1 MANFSKVKT
10 YRKPAEIWL
19 ECKKKHEPVNM
30 RATVCHG
37 DIKFWASHLRDDNI
51 TISRFTAWA
60 DLHSD
65 FWTYLLRWQFP
76 LLVDSLYICS
86 FFILSW
92 FLFYFIIISASVCIN
107 FVIFDTAN
115 MNSGEVNGA
124 QGNHSVIWRT
134 YPAPV
139 LNTVGLS
146 IIVMSFAVEIVTT

>member
-1 MANFSKVKT
+1 M
-10 YRKPAEIWL
+10 
-19 ECKKKHEPVNM
+19 
-30 RATVCHG
+30 
-37 DIKFWASHLRDDNI
+37 RDDNI

-65 FWTYLLRWQFP
+65 FFNVFATLVVS

-92 FLFYFIIISASVCIN
+92 FLFYLIIISASVCIN

-124 QGNHSVIWRT
+124 QGNHSVI
-134 YPAPV
+134 
-139 LNTVGLS
+139 
-146 IIVMSFAVEIVTT
+146 